1 MRVES
6 WTVSKSGLKS
16 EERVLPAEG
25 TLDVKTLGRHWA
37 NLKGQQ
43 LSRVGRPRE
52 LGGGGGGWGRA
63 SWPGSQAPQRSLAR
77 AKGSGEPWE
86 ASEQGMTWPLCSEER
101 CRAGAAPAPR
111 GGT

>member
-52 LGGGGGGWGRA
+52 LGGVEGNGAGPVGR
-63 SWPGSQAPQRSLAR
+63 GLR
-77 AKGSGEPWE
+77 
-86 ASEQGMTWPLCSEER
+86 
-101 CRAGAAPAPR
+101 PR
-111 GGT
+111 RGV